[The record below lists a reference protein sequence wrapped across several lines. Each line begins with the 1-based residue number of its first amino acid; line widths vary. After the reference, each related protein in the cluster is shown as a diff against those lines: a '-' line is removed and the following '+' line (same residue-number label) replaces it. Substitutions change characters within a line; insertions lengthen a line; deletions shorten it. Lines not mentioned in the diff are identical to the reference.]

1 MRITGSSTLILEF
14 VPMSLIPTFADPL
27 WLLIGLIV
35 CLAALLFILLN
46 NLRRKK
52 ELEKFAAPKLLTG
65 LTGNVSRSRRG
76 LKNIFFVLGIASLF
90 LALARPQYG
99 ERWIE
104 VRRKGIDIL
113 IGVDVSKSMLVQDIK
128 PSRLGRAKLAIRDF
142 VAQLEGDRVGL
153 LPFAG
158 TAFLMCPLTTDY
170 EAFNGSLDTL
180 DVSSIPKG
188 GTDIGMAIRQG
199 GKALSSEANHK
210 IFVLVTDGEDLSED
224 ALKAAEEAKK
234 QNMIVYT
241 IGVGT
246 PQGELIPLSEGQV
259 GRFVKDKQGNFITSK
274 LDEET
279 LTTLAE
285 TTGGLYVSLGTMGQG
300 FDTIYER
307 KLSLVPEEE
316 HGQRRRKI
324 PIERFP
330 WPLGAAVLLL
340 SLDFL
345 LTGRRSGWG
354 LRLPF
359 VKTAGRRKKRAVL
372 SVSVLVIGAVA
383 GFVPPQARASEGE
396 ELFKAGDYAGAE
408 SYYHKALEE
417 DNASPA
423 LHFNLGGSLYRQQKY
438 DKAAAA
444 FTQAL
449 GTDDLSLQARSYYN
463 RGNSQFFLGASAVA
477 KDKEQAQKQWS
488 AAEESF
494 EAALKLDPKDKA
506 ASHNLE
512 MVQKKLKQ
520 LKEEMQQSEKQCNN
534 PQDGKDGEQ
543 DKQDNKQGK
552 QNENQQEQKKDGE
565 KEQSPDQQKPQEGQK
580 NEHDKKD
587 QQDQQEK
594 QGDQGDKSG
603 SAEEKEAGADQEEA
617 KDKAV
622 PKPEKKEDA
631 PTAEDIQKAAAAQE
645 EQQDKK
651 EEKQMSAEDM
661 ERRMMGKMTE
671 EEAKNLLNSLKRE
684 QGELNFIPQGTG
696 NEEPVDKDW

>member
-1 MRITGSSTLILEF
+1 
-14 VPMSLIPTFADPL
+14 MSLMPTFADPL
-27 WLLIGLIV
+27 WLLIGVIA
-35 CLAALLFILLN
+35 CLAVLLFIFFN
-46 NLRRKK
+46 SLRRKK
-52 ELEKFAAPKLLTG
+52 ELEKFAAPKLLTK
-65 LTGNVSRSRRG
+65 LTGNVSRSRRR
-76 LKNIFFVLGIASLF
+76 LKNILFVLGIAFLF

-170 EAFNGSLDTL
+170 EAFNASLDTL

-188 GTDIGMAIRQG
+188 GTNIGLAIRQG
-199 GKALSSEANHK
+199 GEALSNETNHK

-224 ALKAAEEAKK
+224 ALKAAEKAKEQK
-234 QNMIVYT
+234 MTVYT

-246 PQGELIPLSEGQV
+246 PEGELIPISEGQV
-259 GRFVKDKQGNFITSK
+259 GRFIQDKQGNFITSK
-274 LDEET
+274 LDEQT

-285 TTGGLYVSLGTMGQG
+285 TTGGLYVPLGTMGQG

-307 KLSLVPEEE
+307 KLALVPQEE

-330 WPLGAAVLLL
+330 WPLGLAVLLL

-345 LTGRRSGWG
+345 FTGRRSGWA

-372 SVSVLVIGAVA
+372 LVFVLSIGAVV
-383 GFVPPQARASEGE
+383 GFAQPQAQASEGE

-408 SYYHKALEE
+408 AYYQKALEE

-438 DKAAAA
+438 DKAVAA

-449 GTDDLSLQARSYYN
+449 ATDDLSLQARSYYN
-463 RGNSQFFLGASAVA
+463 RGNSQFFLGAAAVA

-488 AAEESF
+488 AAEKSF
-494 EAALKLDPKDKA
+494 KAALKLDPADKA
-506 ASHNLE
+506 AGHNLE
-512 MVQKKLKQ
+512 MVKKKLKQ
-520 LKEEMQQSEKQCNN
+520 LKEEMQQSEKQCKN
-534 PQDGKDGEQ
+534 PQDGKDGEQKKDGEQ

-552 QNENQQEQKKDGE
+552 QDEKQQEQKQDGE
-565 KEQSPDQQKPQEGQK
+565 KQQSPDQQK
-580 NEHDKKD
+580 D
-587 QQDQQEK
+587 QGQQEK
-594 QGDQGDKSG
+594 QEAQEDQGK
-603 SAEEKEAGADQEEA
+603 SAEKNDAGKQEQPKQAGADQEEA
-617 KDKAV
+617 KHKAV
-622 PKPEKKEDA
+622 PEPEKKEEE

-645 EQQDKK
+645 EQQGKQGK
-651 EEKQMSAEDM
+651 EEEKQMSAEDM

-671 EEAKNLLNSLKRE
+671 EEAKNLLNSLKGE

-696 NEEPVDKDW
+696 IEESVDKDW

>member
-1 MRITGSSTLILEF
+1 
-14 VPMSLIPTFADPL
+14 MSLMPTFADSL
-27 WLLIGLIV
+27 WLLIGVIAF
-35 CLAALLFILLN
+35 LAVLLFIFLN
-46 NLRRKK
+46 SLRRKK

-65 LTGNVSRSRRG
+65 LTGNVSRSRRH
-76 LKNIFFVLGIASLF
+76 LKNILFVLGIAFLF

-142 VAQLEGDRVGL
+142 TAQLEGDRVGL

-170 EAFNGSLDTL
+170 EAFNASLDTL
-180 DVSSIPKG
+180 NVSSIPKG

-199 GKALSSEANHK
+199 GEVLSNEANHK

-224 ALKAAEEAKK
+224 ALKAAEEAKE
-234 QNMIVYT
+234 QNMTVYT

-246 PQGELIPLSEGQV
+246 PEGELIPMPERQA
-259 GRFVKDKQGNFITSK
+259 GRFIQDKQGKFITSK
-274 LDEET
+274 LDKQT
-279 LTTLAE
+279 LTTVAE
-285 TTGGLYVSLGTMGQG
+285 ITGGLYVPLGTMGQG

-307 KLSLVPEEE
+307 KLALVPQEE

-345 LTGRRSGWG
+345 LTGRRSGWA

-372 SVSVLVIGAVA
+372 SVFVLVIGAVA
-383 GFVPPQARASEGE
+383 GFVQPRARASEGE

-408 SYYHKALEE
+408 AYYHKALEE

-463 RGNSQFFLGASAVA
+463 RGNCTDYQ
-477 KDKEQAQKQWS
+477 
-488 AAEESF
+488 
-494 EAALKLDPKDKA
+494 
-506 ASHNLE
+506 H
-512 MVQKKLKQ
+512 
-520 LKEEMQQSEKQCNN
+520 
-534 PQDGKDGEQ
+534 
-543 DKQDNKQGK
+543 
-552 QNENQQEQKKDGE
+552 
-565 KEQSPDQQKPQEGQK
+565 
-580 NEHDKKD
+580 
-587 QQDQQEK
+587 
-594 QGDQGDKSG
+594 
-603 SAEEKEAGADQEEA
+603 
-617 KDKAV
+617 
-622 PKPEKKEDA
+622 ED
-631 PTAEDIQKAAAAQE
+631 
-645 EQQDKK
+645 
-651 EEKQMSAEDM
+651 
-661 ERRMMGKMTE
+661 R
-671 EEAKNLLNSLKRE
+671 
-684 QGELNFIPQGTG
+684 
-696 NEEPVDKDW
+696 

>member
-1 MRITGSSTLILEF
+1 
-14 VPMSLIPTFADPL
+14 MSLMPTFADSL
-27 WLLIGLIV
+27 WLLIGVIT
-35 CLAALLFILLN
+35 CLAVLLFILLN
-46 NLRRKK
+46 SLRRKK

-65 LTGNVSRSRRG
+65 LTGNVSSSRRH
-76 LKNIFFVLGIASLF
+76 LKNILFVLGIAFLF

-142 VAQLEGDRVGL
+142 TAQLEGDRVGL

-170 EAFNGSLDTL
+170 EAFNASLDTL

-199 GKALSSEANHK
+199 GEVLSNEANHK

-224 ALKAAEEAKK
+224 ALKAAEEAKE
-234 QNMIVYT
+234 QNMTVYT

-246 PQGELIPLSEGQV
+246 PQGELIPMLEGQV
-259 GRFVKDKQGNFITSK
+259 GRFIKDKQGKFITSK
-274 LDEET
+274 LDEQT
-279 LTTLAE
+279 LTTVAE
-285 TTGGLYVSLGTMGQG
+285 ITGGLYVPLGTMGQG

-307 KLSLVPEEE
+307 KLALVPPEE

-345 LTGRRSGWG
+345 FTGRRSGWA
-354 LRLPF
+354 LRRPF

-372 SVSVLVIGAVA
+372 SVFVLVIGAVA
-383 GFVPPQARASEGE
+383 GFVQPQARASEGE

-408 SYYHKALEE
+408 AYYHKALEE
-417 DNASPA
+417 DNASA
-423 LHFNLGGSLYRQQKY
+423 TLHFNLGGSLYRQQKY

-463 RGNSQFFLGASAVA
+463 RGNSQFFLGASAAA

-488 AAEESF
+488 AAEKSF
-494 EAALKLDPKDKA
+494 EAALKLDPEDKA
-506 ASHNLE
+506 AGHNLE
-512 MVQKKLKQ
+512 MVKKKLKQ

-543 DKQDNKQGK
+543 KKDGEQDKQGK
-552 QNENQQEQKKDGE
+552 QNEKQQEQKQDGE
-565 KEQSPDQQKPQEGQK
+565 KQQPSHQQEGQEK
-580 NEHDKKD
+580 EQDKKD
-587 QQDQQEK
+587 QQGQQEK
-594 QGDQGDKSG
+594 QEDQSG
-603 SAEEKEAGADQEEA
+603 SAEEKESGADQEQA

-622 PKPEKKEDA
+622 PEPEKKEEA

-645 EQQDKK
+645 EPQDK
-651 EEKQMSAEDM
+651 EEEQQMSAEDM

-671 EEAKNLLNSLKRE
+671 QEAKNLLNSLKGE
-684 QGELNFIPQGTG
+684 QGELNFIPQGIG
-696 NEEPVDKDW
+696 AEESVDKDW